1 MNKLLI
7 ALFVLV
13 ISLPLAATLAGM
25 DGADPS
31 EENRELAAIP
41 HLDGSWRS
49 VADFADGFGRWFED
63 HFAFRST
70 LVRWSAEVR
79 LFGLGVSPTPS
90 VIKGREGWFFYGEDG
105 STEDYAQLD
114 PLTPA
119 ALANWRTALVCARDW
134 LQRRN
139 VAYVFTIAPD
149 KYVIYPETMPSALA
163 RVGSVSRADQLYQA
177 MAGTGLAV
185 VDVRPALLRARS
197 DERLYQKTDTHWNER
212 GVLIAYQAIIGAVR
226 ATVPRTPPAWTREDF
241 EPISRDAEGMDLAGM
256 MGLKS
261 VLREIDL
268 KLVPKRPRQARVV
281 EPAGADPT
289 DELGRL
295 VTEMPGSSLP
305 RAVIFRDS
313 FVSHLVPFLS
323 EHFSRAVYVWQ
334 NDFDAALVEQEHPD
348 VVIQEIVGRHLYG
361 FVPSPELVPKQ

>member
-13 ISLPLAATLAGM
+13 ISLPLAGNLAGM
-25 DGADPS
+25 DGASPND
-31 EENRELAAIP
+31 ENVATFPELN
-41 HLDGSWRS
+41 GSWRS
-49 VADFADGFGRWFED
+49 VTGFAEDLASWFDD
-63 HFAFRST
+63 HFAFRAT

-79 LFGLGVSPTPS
+79 LFGLGVSPTTS

-105 STEDYAQLD
+105 SIEDYAQVD
-114 PLTPA
+114 PLTQNA
-119 ALANWRTALVCARDW
+119 QENWRSALVRAHDW

-139 VAYVFTIAPD
+139 VAYVFTVAPD
-149 KYVIYPETMPSALA
+149 KYAIYPEEMPASLA

-177 MAGTGLAV
+177 MSGTGLAV

-197 DERLYQKTDTHWNER
+197 GERLYQKTDTHWNER
-212 GVLIAYQAIIGAVR
+212 GALLAYQAIIGAVR
-226 ATVPRTPPAWTREDF
+226 AAVPRTPRAWTRDDF
-241 EPISRDAEGMDLAGM
+241 EPISREVEGMDLARM
-256 MGLKS
+256 MGLKP

-268 KLVPKRPRQARVV
+268 ALTPKRPRQARVV

-295 VTEMPGSSLP
+295 VTEIPGSSLP

-334 NDFDAALVEQEHPD
+334 NDFDAALVEQEQPD
-348 VVIQEIVGRHLYG
+348 VVIQEIVSRHLYG
-361 FVPSPELVPKQ
+361 FIPSPELVPQP

>member
-1 MNKLLI
+1 LI

-13 ISLPLAATLAGM
+13 ISLPLTATLAGM
-25 DGADPS
+25 DGADPD
-31 EENRELAAIP
+31 EENRELAALP
-41 HLDGSWRS
+41 HLDGSWQS
-49 VADFADGFGRWFED
+49 VVDFGDGFSRWFED

-70 LVRWSAEVR
+70 LVRWSAAVR

-90 VIKGREGWFFYGEDG
+90 VIKGRDQWFFYGEDG
-105 STEDYAQLD
+105 SIEDYTQVD

-119 ALANWRTALVCARDW
+119 ALANWRMALVLARDW

-139 VAYVFTIAPD
+139 VAYVFTVAPD
-149 KYVIYPETMPSALA
+149 KYVIYPEAMPSALQ

-177 MAGTGLAV
+177 IGGSGLAA
-185 VDVRPALLRARS
+185 VDVRPVLLEAKRT
-197 DERLYQKTDTHWNER
+197 ERVYQKTDTHWNER
-212 GVLIAYQAIIGAVR
+212 GVLVAYQAIIGAVR
-226 ATVPRTPPAWTREDF
+226 DSVPRTPPAWTREDF
-241 EPISRDAEGMDLAGM
+241 EPIARDVEGMDLAGM

-268 KLVPKRPRQARVV
+268 ALVPKRPRQARVV
-281 EPAGADPT
+281 EPAGAGST

-295 VTEMPGSSLP
+295 VTEIPGSSLP

-361 FVPSPELVPKQ
+361 FIPSPELVPKR